1 MQNKIQ
7 QILSAKGDEK
17 FGNWINARKKG
28 KAKRLVDG
36 VVFHRTK
43 KLGLFT
49 STSQQLLTNYRPTP
63 EDQTNNEI
71 DRELPFSKFRGRL
84 YKSRKKLKLENFPS
98 FFQSLWNWYRDLSYR
113 QRNICRKENS
123 KLFLSQSN
131 STNLYWFLL
140 AIRMK
145 YPHRNFRT
153 NLIEKLYEH
162 F

>member
-1 MQNKIQ
+1 MNAEIEMQNKIQ

-49 STSQQLLTNYRPTP
+49 STSPQLLTNYRPTP
-63 EDQTNNEI
+63 EDQINNEI
-71 DRELPFSKFRGRL
+71 DRELPFSKFRRRL

-113 QRNICRKENS
+113 RSAIFVERKTRNNF
-123 KLFLSQSN
+123 FLSRTRQI
-131 STNLYWFLL
+131 YIDFCLL
-140 AIRMK
+140 FEWNI
-145 YPHRNFRT
+145 H
-153 NLIEKLYEH
+153 IET
-162 F
+162 FAPI